1 MVKPRKPANKVTI
14 FQLSPLTGLMTKA
27 PEEEEEELLLEEPL
41 AAATL
46 AVWTKLAEEEELA
59 IVNVNKDLNLSSLM

>member
-1 MVKPRKPANKVTI
+1 MTI

-27 PEEEEEELLLEEPL
+27 PEEEEEEELLLEEPL